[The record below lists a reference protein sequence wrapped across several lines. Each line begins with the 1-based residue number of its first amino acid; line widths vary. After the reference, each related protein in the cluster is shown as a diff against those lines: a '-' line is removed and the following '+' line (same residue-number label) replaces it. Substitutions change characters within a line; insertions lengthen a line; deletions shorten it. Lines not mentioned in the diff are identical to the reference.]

1 MYAGITH
8 VKPMKN
14 HRLELT
20 FDTGEVRY
28 FDAKALLSFGRFS
41 ELADETAFK
50 QVAVSFDTIKWANG
64 LDLDPEYLY
73 AASVVATGGG
83 PDAPLINKAS
93 RHTPAPVTRPEG

>member
-1 MYAGITH
+1 MYAGVKQ

-28 FDAKALLSFGRFS
+28 FDATTLLSFGRFS
-41 ELADETAFK
+41 ELADETVFQ
-50 QVAVSFDTIKWANG
+50 QVSVSFDAIQWSNG

-73 AASVVATGGG
+73 AASVKQSHS
-83 PDAPLINKAS
+83 DAEQP
-93 RHTPAPVTRPEG
+93 T

>member
-1 MYAGITH
+1 MYAGVTQ

-28 FDAKALLSFGRFS
+28 FDATTLLSFGRFS
-41 ELADETAFK
+41 ELADETAFQ
-50 QVAVSFDTIKWANG
+50 QVSVSFDTVQWSNG

-73 AASVVATGGG
+73 TASVKQSHSEAEQPT
-83 PDAPLINKAS
+83 
-93 RHTPAPVTRPEG
+93 

>member
-1 MYAGITH
+1 MYAGVKQ

-28 FDAKALLSFGRFS
+28 FDATTLLSFGRFS
-41 ELADETAFK
+41 ELTDETAFQ
-50 QVAVSFDTIKWANG
+50 QVSVSFDAIQWSNG

-73 AASVVATGGG
+73 AASVKQSHS
-83 PDAPLINKAS
+83 DAEQP
-93 RHTPAPVTRPEG
+93 T